1 MNGGAMN
8 NVIVSHDKHCLLNA
22 QKKTIAVQAYHKDAF
37 RINGTSCAGSPV
49 VQAIRRL
56 GVLISSEAMDF
67 LTIAIGVV
75 AADTFVKRSNAAD
88 RWTRMINLKIAVNN
102 PEKWEDV
109 RSVFEKA
116 LRFLSGDIWQLEFQ
130 EGGYQ
135 PPLPMEPRGN
145 TRLIDCDGRDC
156 VCLFSGGLDSAIG
169 AIDLLTNGRKPL
181 LVSHSYRGDKKAQS
195 SILPLLSGEFSQFS
209 TSIYPR
215 WGGEPGGADVSM
227 RTRSLSF
234 LAFAAVAASALK
246 VKNGLGCVD
255 VFVPENGFISLNIP
269 LTPRRIGSLS
279 TRTTHPYFIS
289 LIQNIFECVGL
300 GVNLINPYQHKTKG
314 EMIRDCA
321 DLSALKK
328 IVSHTVS
335 CGKWKRK
342 NKPCG
347 RCVPCII
354 RRAAL
359 FSANIR
365 DNDLYD
371 SLQSVLKTEKV
382 RDDLISICAAVGRSK
397 NSPTSVNI
405 LGNGPLPAS
414 GVSDF
419 RDTYLRGLAE
429 VERFLISENVLAS

>member
-1 MNGGAMN
+1 MN

-156 VCLFSGGLDSAIG
+156 VCLF
-169 AIDLLTNGRKPL
+169 
-181 LVSHSYRGDKKAQS
+181 
-195 SILPLLSGEFSQFS
+195 F
-209 TSIYPR
+209 
-215 WGGEPGGADVSM
+215 W
-227 RTRSLSF
+227 
-234 LAFAAVAASALK
+234 
-246 VKNGLGCVD
+246 
-255 VFVPENGFISLNIP
+255 
-269 LTPRRIGSLS
+269 
-279 TRTTHPYFIS
+279 
-289 LIQNIFECVGL
+289 
-300 GVNLINPYQHKTKG
+300 
-314 EMIRDCA
+314 
-321 DLSALKK
+321 
-328 IVSHTVS
+328 
-335 CGKWKRK
+335 
-342 NKPCG
+342 
-347 RCVPCII
+347 
-354 RRAAL
+354 RA
-359 FSANIR
+359 
-365 DNDLYD
+365 
-371 SLQSVLKTEKV
+371 
-382 RDDLISICAAVGRSK
+382 
-397 NSPTSVNI
+397 
-405 LGNGPLPAS
+405 
-414 GVSDF
+414 
-419 RDTYLRGLAE
+419 
-429 VERFLISENVLAS
+429 